1 MKMDACIWRFLRSS
15 RSLFLLCVCM
25 CVVSC
30 VKRQGKA
37 RVSDATDTALSD
49 AREEGSL
56 STQSK
61 EGSLSPSSEEGS
73 LSTQSKDS
81 SLSTQSEDSSLSTQ
95 SEDSVKCDYYYFEA
109 STNKEHW
116 EDEIIRIEQA
126 GGRTKG
132 TFWVTSDEFV
142 SAREGY
148 LPGFTVLDMQCLT
161 ICGDSISFL
170 LDSHGCLFFSAPVDV
185 SITSDKEAEEK
196 GYHEWLQEP
205 RMFADSIRYVG
216 TIRGDT
222 LFLDFL
228 DLTKTWWRN
237 RKFVRIDEERMK
249 RIDRRMDAE
258 LEMQNRREY
267 WK

>member
-56 STQSK
+56 STQS
-61 EGSLSPSSEEGS
+61 E
-73 LSTQSKDS
+73 DD

-95 SEDSVKCDYYYFEA
+95 SEDSVKCDYYYFEADESA